1 MRVRRV
7 MMCLMGLALAGSGV
21 AATTVSPPA
30 FEALVAGAGE
40 VFLGQVTR
48 QSSRIMVR
56 EGKRLVVT
64 DVEYRVEEA
73 LKGTP
78 GAIKVLTIL
87 GGRVGELSMEVAGM
101 PAFLVGDRDVVF
113 VRPGTP
119 RFSPIV
125 AMYHGRFRVVT
136 GPGGAGAFVANHA
149 RQPILTV
156 ADYASPRRLMA
167 GDTAVDLPQFLGA
180 IRTIVGRR

>member
-1 MRVRRV
+1 MVF
-7 MMCLMGLALAGSGV
+7 LLGLAIAGHG
-21 AATTVSPPA
+21 AEATTVSPPT

-48 QSSRIMVR
+48 QTSRIVVR

-64 DVEYRVEEA
+64 DVEYRVDEA

-78 GAIKVLTIL
+78 GGIKVLTIL
-87 GGRVGELSMEVAGM
+87 GGRVGELHMEVAGM

-119 RFSPIV
+119 IFSPIV
-125 AMYHGRFRVVT
+125 ALYHGRFRVVT

-149 RQPILTV
+149 RQPIQRI
-156 ADYASPRRLMA
+156 AEYASPRRPVA
-167 GDTAVDLPQFLGA
+167 GDTAVDLPQFLNA
-180 IRTIVGRR
+180 IRGIVAGRR